1 MDRSH
6 LYLPLVDSSGVTYPY
21 AEVTLLDQDTGVPID
36 DPVYLD
42 PYGGAPQQW
51 PILIDPAVINIWTD
65 TPMRVTV
72 QAALPGGAT
81 FTRSGVDIL
90 PAPAATVLSEEPV
103 HITSA
108 DGLGG
113 DAMLGISPDG
123 TATWQVLDALRYH
136 EHEGDAPESTVL
148 GMTGDL
154 KDIYPDQ
161 TWLGR
166 DPNGAQGEGA
176 TVLGADAHPNGDES
190 VILGRATAGTRAV
203 VAGATATS
211 PASGVVLGAGGNAQQ
226 MEQVLLGRNV
236 SGAVAGQSAVVVG
249 SGTTAA
255 AGDQLAAAANVRIAQ
270 NGSVIIGHGALPD
283 LSWLGTDP
291 YIAFTSNTVTGRFLG
306 ARKDAV
312 LGGTA
317 SPVGVFGVAGSY
329 QPLVSSSSVTT
340 STPGRTALLSLLSA
354 LDQLGLIYL
363 TDGAID
369 DELADWS
376 KTFAHDPNLV
386 LETGDADGSK
396 AGDLN
401 RAKRNAA
408 GTGWVTYLM
417 PTSIRDFRARVFSW
431 QNTGP
436 DLTTLATE
444 VIAEVSPNNT
454 TWTSI
459 PLSWQAMAATTAS
472 WYQTWLANTRP
483 VPPGMKYLR
492 LTLQINSAIFTP
504 QLGRVLVRSRND
516 PLTGFGSGTY
526 GSGPFGG

>member
-6 LYLPLVDSSGVTYPY
+6 LYLPLVDSSGSTYPY

-36 DPVYLD
+36 EPVYLT

-51 PILIDPAVINIWTD
+51 PVLVNPAVIKFWTD
-65 TPMRVTV
+65 NPVRVTV

-81 FTRSGVDIL
+81 FTRSGVDIA
-90 PAPAATVLSEEPV
+90 PAPAVTVRTEEPV
-103 HITSA
+103 HIASA
-108 DGLGG
+108 DGLNG
-113 DAMLGISPDG
+113 DAMLAISPDG
-123 TATWQVLDALRYH
+123 TAAWQVLDVLRFH

-148 GMTGDL
+148 GPANL
-154 KDIYPDQ
+154 NDIYPDQ

-166 DPNGAQGEGA
+166 DPSGPQGLGS
-176 TVLGADAHPNGDES
+176 TVLGPDAQTNGQEA
-190 VILGRATAGTRAV
+190 VVLGRAAAGPQAV
-203 VAGATATS
+203 VAGGGATS
-211 PASGVVLGAGGNAQQ
+211 PASGVVLGAGGNAQKA
-226 MEQVLLGRNV
+226 EQVLLGRNA
-236 SGAVAGQSAVVVG
+236 SGAVAGDGAVVVG

-255 AGDQLAAAANVRIAQ
+255 AGDNLAAASNARITQ

-291 YIAFTSNTVTGRFLG
+291 YVALTNNTVTGRFLA
-306 ARKDAV
+306 ARRDAV
-312 LGGTA
+312 LGGPV
-317 SPVGVFGVAGSY
+317 SPFGAFGVAGAA
-329 QPLVSSSSVTT
+329 QPLLSTSTITT

-376 KTFAHDPNLV
+376 KSFEHDPNLA
-386 LETGDADGSK
+386 LETGDGDGSK

-417 PTSIRDFRARVFSW
+417 PTNIRDFRARIFAW
-431 QNTGP
+431 QLSGP
-436 DLTTLATE
+436 DLAALATE
-444 VIAEVSPNNT
+444 VVVEVSPNNT
-454 TWTSI
+454 AWTTV
-459 PLSWQAMAATTAS
+459 PLAWQTMAATAAS
-472 WYQTWLANTRP
+472 WYQTWLANARP

-492 LTLQINSAIFTP
+492 ITLQANAAVFTP
-504 QLGRVLVRSRND
+504 QLGRVLIRSRND
-516 PLTGFGSGTY
+516 PLTGFGSGTF